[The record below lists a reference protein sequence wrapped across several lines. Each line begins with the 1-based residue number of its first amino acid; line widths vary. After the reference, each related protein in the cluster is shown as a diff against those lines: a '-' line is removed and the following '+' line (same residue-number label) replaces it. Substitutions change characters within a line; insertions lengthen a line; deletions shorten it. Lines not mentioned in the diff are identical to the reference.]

1 MKNQLKFTILERFDF
16 LIMIYENDDSNDN
29 DDDDCDDNDITM
41 TSIIWSYYPTQWTHN
56 ALLHLST
63 MKIVSLSQGS
73 LVVRK

>member
-41 TSIIWSYYPTQWTHN
+41 TS
-56 ALLHLST
+56 T
-63 MKIVSLSQGS
+63 MKTMTTKDLKDHLKTTHSQ
-73 LVVRK
+73 V

>member
-41 TSIIWSYYPTQWTHN
+41 TS
-56 ALLHLST
+56 T
-63 MKIVSLSQGS
+63 MKTITTKDHKDQRPPKNDSFSTIGFQTLFSF
-73 LVVRK
+73 